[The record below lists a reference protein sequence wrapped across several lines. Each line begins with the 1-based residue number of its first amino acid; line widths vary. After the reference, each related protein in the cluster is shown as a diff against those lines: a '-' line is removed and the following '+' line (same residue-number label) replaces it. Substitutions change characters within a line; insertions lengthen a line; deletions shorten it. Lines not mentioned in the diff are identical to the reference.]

1 MKKIFIILIFIIVD
15 MLTNRNFLYSQNT
28 DISKTLSEIF
38 EEAQKYERQDNLEKA
53 LELYQT
59 VFESS
64 KETSWKKDA
73 LMAIGKLYQKQKRYK
88 ESLET
93 YKKYLD
99 LASTPFEISK
109 GKTGIAHVYI
119 SQGEY
124 YKGLKT
130 LDEIIEEYPK
140 TEIAAMAQLLKADIY
155 ADKIKDYESAIK
167 EYEKII
173 EEYPDSWMVKTPF
186 ALEKIASCYV
196 KLKKYDEAIAIYEK
210 IINDYSNTPF
220 EKVAKLNIEFIN
232 EYEKKGKPVPPE
244 VIMKRMK
251 EIGLGE
257 GIISVEI
264 KDGKIITNV
273 K

>member
-1 MKKIFIILIFIIVD
+1 MKKIFILLIFILD
-15 MLTNRNFLYSQNT
+15 MVTKGSFLYSQNT
-28 DISKTLSEIF
+28 DNSKTFCGIF

-53 LELYQT
+53 LELYQK

-73 LMAIGKLYQKQKRYK
+73 LMAIAELYQKQKRYK

-93 YKKYLD
+93 YKKYLE

-173 EEYPDSWMVKTPF
+173 KEYPDNWMVKTPF

-196 KLKKYDEAIAIYEK
+196 KLKNMMKQLQ
-210 IINDYSNTPF
+210 F
-220 EKVAKLNIEFIN
+220 M
-232 EYEKKGKPVPPE
+232 KK
-244 VIMKRMK
+244 
-251 EIGLGE
+251 
-257 GIISVEI
+257 
-264 KDGKIITNV
+264 
-273 K
+273 